1 VRGNTRPSP
10 EGYLELVMFLGLTII
25 LFNTAHTSG
34 SPDWTGTRRHMSC
47 WEQICAQ
54 SVSIFRD
61 DEEEEKFS

>member
-1 VRGNTRPSP
+1 
-10 EGYLELVMFLGLTII
+10 MFLGLTII